1 MSLIRDHLFSDGG
14 GWSGRAG
21 LREMLAQHQGTILD
35 RIKRIHSLDQMT
47 DDVVRGIVRGSLV
60 EPPSL
65 DFENM
70 TYNTRTEEINKA
82 IFPMEFRFF
91 DGSGTF
97 PKQVA
102 RISIPFR
109 GDPACFRYAASTF
122 GTAPPNGRISGGTI
136 EFDVVFWGYQ
146 DDNERVTRQVEE
158 QKAGLKTYMGYAAED
173 VRKFNQQLPGI
184 VEAAFRKRLDE
195 FTNQTSVLDSLGIKA
210 ASPAPAN
217 PPIGKPDSPPAK
229 RKEPRPVQIIQHI
242 QAMYVQELNQTN
254 NNRGDVNNAI
264 QSD

>member
-14 GWSGRAG
+14 GWSGRPG
-21 LREMLAQHQGTILD
+21 LREMMEQHQRAILD

-47 DDVVRGIVRGSLV
+47 DDVVRGIVRDSLV

-82 IFPMEFRFF
+82 ISPMEFRFF
-91 DGSGTF
+91 NGSETF

-109 GDPACFRYAASTF
+109 GDPACFRHAASTF
-122 GTAPPNGRISGGTI
+122 GTAPPNGRISGGAI

-146 DDNERVTRQVEE
+146 DDEERLKREVEQ
-158 QKAGLKTYMGYAAED
+158 QKEGLKTYMGYAAED
-173 VRKFNQQLPGI
+173 VRNFNQQLPGI
-184 VEAAFRKRLDE
+184 VEAAFRKRLEE
-195 FTNQTSVLDSLGIKA
+195 FTKHTSILDSLGIKA
-210 ASPAPAN
+210 ESPSSAN
-217 PPIGKPDSPPAK
+217 PPMSKHESPPAK
-229 RKEPRPVQIIQHI
+229 KKEPRPVQIIQHI
-242 QAMYVQELNQTN
+242 QAMYVQEPGL
-254 NNRGDVNNAI
+254 
-264 QSD
+264 

>member
-1 MSLIRDHLFSDGG
+1 MSLIKDHLFSDGG
-14 GWSGRAG
+14 GWSGRQG
-21 LREMLAQHQGTILD
+21 LREIMEQHQRVILD
-35 RIKRIHSLDQMT
+35 RIQRIQSLNQMT
-47 DDVVRGIVRGSLV
+47 DDVIRNIVRDSLV

-65 DFENM
+65 DIENM
-70 TYNTRTEEINKA
+70 TYNTRTEEIAKA

-122 GTAPPNGRISGGTI
+122 GTASPNGRISGRVI
-136 EFDVVFWGYQ
+136 EFDVIFWGYQ
-146 DDNERVTRQVEE
+146 DDEERLKRQVEE
-158 QKAGLKTYMGYAAED
+158 QKEGLKTYMDYAAED

-184 VEAAFRKRLDE
+184 VEAAFRKRLEE
-195 FTNQTSVLDSLGIKA
+195 FTKHTSFLDSLGIKA
-210 ASPAPAN
+210 ESPSSAK
-217 PPIGKPDSPPAK
+217 PPIGKPESPPAK
-229 RKEPRPVQIIQHI
+229 KREPRPVQIIQHI

-254 NNRGDVNNAI
+254 NNSGDVNNAI